1 MVSPVSYKTS
11 FSTSDLGL
19 SKGYSYGFQGQEL
32 DNETGLVNYT
42 FRMHDARV
50 GRFFAVDPLAAKYAH
65 YTPYS
70 FSGNKLINAIEL
82 EGLEESE
89 LSGVDYWNC
98 LAFNFNDRI
107 ETGVQE
113 TLSDVGEATVKYG
126 TPILI
131 GAATVAITVATGG
144 TSALATYLIMSGTM
158 SMVGGTMN
166 VAANLAG
173 SDETFPTSFPQL
185 ATGAV
190 TYMINGEE
198 YTKQI
203 EAFCSIVEGV
213 LTLNTKSLSTLV
225 TNVKNI
231 TNGELVA
238 DAITIL
244 NISLTVGEIPLNSDG
259 VTGVLNS
266 TEENNTFV
274 PVASSTAVDLGPIFE
289 PVSDDSKSDDNS
301 SGSTN
306 KSTNSDSS
314 GT

>member
-1 MVSPVSYKTS
+1 
-11 FSTSDLGL
+11 
-19 SKGYSYGFQGQEL
+19 
-32 DNETGLVNYT
+32 
-42 FRMHDARV
+42 
-50 GRFFAVDPLAAKYAH
+50 
-65 YTPYS
+65 
-70 FSGNKLINAIEL
+70 
-82 EGLEESE
+82 
-89 LSGVDYWNC
+89 
-98 LAFNFNDRI
+98 
-107 ETGVQE
+107 
-113 TLSDVGEATVKYG
+113 
-126 TPILI
+126 
-131 GAATVAITVATGG
+131 
-144 TSALATYLIMSGTM
+144 
-158 SMVGGTMN
+158 MVGGTMN